1 MYLEISKQPQ
11 MQQETQML
19 GLNTFSVAWLE
30 VQLPR
35 LSYELISKYIETWA
49 FSCFL
54 LCVLLLPTRPIL
66 PRPKKSSYYTG
77 EISRFRSPFASLL
90 EFDIPTYMLWLIRIY
105 VIRIKIET
113 SSEFQDLTCTQEQE
127 SKRKQLKILKA
138 AQNFDVANII
148 LLRFKLFRDFI
159 GEKIW

>member
-1 MYLEISKQPQ
+1 
-11 MQQETQML
+11 
-19 GLNTFSVAWLE
+19 
-30 VQLPR
+30 
-35 LSYELISKYIETWA
+35 
-49 FSCFL
+49 
-54 LCVLLLPTRPIL
+54 
-66 PRPKKSSYYTG
+66 
-77 EISRFRSPFASLL
+77 
-90 EFDIPTYMLWLIRIY
+90 